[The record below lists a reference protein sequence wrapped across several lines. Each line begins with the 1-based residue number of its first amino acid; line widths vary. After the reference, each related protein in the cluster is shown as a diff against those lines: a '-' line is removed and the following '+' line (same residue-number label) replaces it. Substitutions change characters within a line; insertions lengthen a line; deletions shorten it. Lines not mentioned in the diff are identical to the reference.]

1 MPRYRTFYHLEEY
14 LVSNLPYR
22 TYSISLKKA
31 QPRSEEG
38 VHKEGEETVMIKLVD
53 QEDLRVRKE
62 REGKLALEEK
72 KAGGQLHSNRLYIGL
87 DENSVLTVMQR
98 RLNLRICAAEPQQ
111 DHLYCL
117 PPQVQLLLRSVQGP
131 ALNLQKTSQL

>member
-1 MPRYRTFYHLEEY
+1 MPRYRTFHHLEEY

-31 QPRSEEG
+31 EPRSEEG

-72 KAGGQLHSNRLYIGL
+72 KAGGQLHSNIVISGDVELEDRHEG
-87 DENSVLTVMQR
+87 
-98 RLNLRICAAEPQQ
+98 A
-111 DHLYCL
+111 
-117 PPQVQLLLRSVQGP
+117 QGQGQE
-131 ALNLQKTSQL
+131 LSGRT

>member
-1 MPRYRTFYHLEEY
+1 M
-14 LVSNLPYR
+14 
-22 TYSISLKKA
+22 YSISLEKA
-31 QPRSEEG
+31 EPRSEEG
-38 VHKEGEETVMIKLVD
+38 VHKEGEETVIKLVD

-98 RLNLRICAAEPQQ
+98 RLNLRICAAPSAQQ
-111 DHLYCL
+111 LCT
-117 PPQVQLLLRSVQGP
+117 R
-131 ALNLQKTSQL
+131 AK